1 MRIASSMPFRMAAAP
16 VVAVL
21 GLAGAVAAPQTQR
34 AAAVDLLPLSPAGQV
49 SVLTANIDELLNGYD
64 IAEPDELGHLAYRVQ
79 AVLSGLN
86 ARGPA
91 VPNYAPDLVLLQ
103 ESTQQS
109 AQSVADYLST
119 QLGYRYLVGASSNS
133 GTGAWVLN
141 ADGSKQTPTETTM
154 GNIQDTAILYNSTTM
169 NAPSAVSFQ
178 GLGYNK
184 TQINSDPIDPHTGQ
198 PYYGTNS
205 WLGMRQAIAL
215 ISEKAGTHKQFAVA
229 SLHYRPNPMI
239 KSPDFYKGS
248 WTEVVKD
255 RLRTLYPG
263 AIPIAGGDLN
273 MTPCYQPNPN
283 PALLWDGYSNCTPT
297 AADPAPVPSQLWTA
311 FTTQTSVAATPT
323 AYAPAYHPAFDNGI
337 DHIFSTLNVLTANE
351 DYDYKTYYP
360 NTTDPAKAYY
370 FESSDDFK
378 ACSLEWE
385 AGHGSGTKAAA
396 IKGCQVRYYSDHAF
410 RWAVFG

>member
-1 MRIASSMPFRMAAAP
+1 MSLRLAVAP
-16 VVAVL
+16 LVAT
-21 GLAGAVAAPQTQR
+21 LALTAAVAAARPQP
-34 AAAVDLLPLSPAGQV
+34 AAAADLLPLSPAGQV
-49 SVLTANIDELLNGYD
+49 SVLTANINELLSGAD
-64 IAEPDELGHLAYRVQ
+64 IAETGDLDHLAYRVQ

-103 ESTQQS
+103 ESTKQS
-109 AQSVADYLST
+109 AQNVANFLSSR
-119 QLGYRYLVGASSNS
+119 LGYSYLVGASSNS
-133 GTGAWVLN
+133 GTGAWTVN
-141 ADGSKQTPTETTM
+141 SDGTLRKPTETAM
-154 GNIQDTAILYNSTTM
+154 GEINDTAILYNAATM
-169 NAPSAVSFQ
+169 NAPSTVTSQ

-184 TQINSDPIDPHTGQ
+184 DQINSEPIDPATGQ
-198 PYYGTNS
+198 PYYGTSS
-205 WLGMRQAIAL
+205 WLGMRQSIAL
-215 ISEKAGTHKQFAVA
+215 ISEKAGSHKQFAVA

-248 WTEVVKD
+248 WTEVIKD

-263 AIPIAGGDLN
+263 VTPIAGGDLN
-273 MTPCYQPNPN
+273 MTPCYLPNPD
-283 PALLWDGYSNCTPT
+283 PTKRWDGYSNCDPT
-297 AADPAPVPSQLWTA
+297 TADPAPAQSQLWTA
-311 FTTQTSVAATPT
+311 FTSQTSVDATPT

-337 DHIFSTLNVLTANE
+337 DHLFSTLTVLTANE

-370 FESSDDFK
+370 FESNEDFK
-378 ACSLEWE
+378 NCDVEWS
-385 AGHGSGTKAAA
+385 AGRGGGTVAAG